1 MRKRILMG
9 VAGAALLIV
18 GFVGGMFATGGIPA
32 FAATNTPTSATT
44 AKASAPSNYCQIYLQ
59 TLEGDLHISQA
70 QLTQANADAVQK
82 VLDQMQK
89 DGKITAA
96 QKTKIE
102 QRLQTASKDPCAAIN
117 AALARKGHYGK
128 AAPQL
133 RAAQQQ
139 IETAVA
145 GALKISVPTLQ
156 QDLANGQTI
165 QQIAKNQN
173 VPIDTVNTAYMN
185 AVKNALSSAQSSG
198 MITQAQSTALLNKIQ
213 QAVNA
218 GHYPGLE
225 RHGSMGTA
233 TPSAGSTSSTGST
246 TSFFPAFGM

>member
-44 AKASAPSNYCQIYLQ
+44 TQASATTDYCQLYLQ
-59 TLEGDLHISQA
+59 TLEGDLHVSQA
-70 QLTQANADAVQK
+70 QLTKANSDAVQK

-96 QKTKIE
+96 QKTKVE
-102 QRLQTASKDPCAAIN
+102 QRLASASKNPCAAIN

-128 AAPQL
+128 ASPQL
-133 RAAQQQ
+133 NAARQQ
-139 IETAVA
+139 IEAAVA

-165 QQIAKNQN
+165 QQIAKSQN
-173 VPIDTVNTAYMN
+173 VPIATVNTAYMD
-185 AVKNALSSAQSSG
+185 AVKNALTSAQSSG
-198 MITQAQSTALLNKIQ
+198 MITQAQSTALQNKIQ

-225 RHGSMGTA
+225 GHGMMMPA
-233 TPSAGSTSSTGST
+233 TPAG
-246 TSFFPAFGM
+246 ANA